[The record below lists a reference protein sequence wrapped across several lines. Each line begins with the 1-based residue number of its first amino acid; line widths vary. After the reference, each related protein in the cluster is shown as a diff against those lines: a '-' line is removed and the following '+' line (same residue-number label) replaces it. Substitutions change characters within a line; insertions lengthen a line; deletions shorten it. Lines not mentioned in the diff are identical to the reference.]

1 MIKRAIWCFSFL
13 FSLQRLYLSLP
24 DVKALYK
31 IKALFLFLGKNN
43 NAGSMYL
50 MALCIPWTIAVAQ
63 LHQMLAFSRPSP
75 EWIGS
80 MQCRIELSGGGYKYI
95 PPSTTIK

>member
-31 IKALFLFLGKNN
+31 IKPLFLFLGKNN
-43 NAGSMYL
+43 NAGGMYL
-50 MALCIPWTIAVAQ
+50 MALLFP
-63 LHQMLAFSRPSP
+63 
-75 EWIGS
+75 G
-80 MQCRIELSGGGYKYI
+80 
-95 PPSTTIK
+95 